1 MSAQEQNTQLQAA
14 LDSAGQGWHVFPV
27 PVGQKKSHKRAEFS
41 GGRRWGATKDREEI
55 AADWARWPD
64 ANVGLPT
71 GALNGFFVIDLDT
84 ADGHGVDGLAGFE
97 MMADAFGLP
106 ETVTAETPSGGRHL
120 YFRCPD
126 GEPIYNS
133 QGAVLPGVDVRGDGG
148 MVLAPPSVKPG
159 AAGSYRWINAPGS
172 YPIADCP
179 DWLLK
184 ACKEASAK
192 AMRPS
197 ASSTAVKA
205 DAAFG
210 QPSATGKTGE
220 DWAKLIGQ
228 MAEDG
233 RKHAA
238 VRDVAASLAAQ
249 GCTPQ
254 LVEGFIRHHCPVWD
268 ENVEN
273 SIRSAF
279 EKFSQDQVAQHFAND
294 PVDLWGRF
302 DPPALPAGLLPP
314 VIEEFARVQGDQMGA
329 DPAGLAVAALVTCA
343 AAIPDR
349 IRAKVK
355 QHDDAW
361 FEAPRLWAALVGSPS
376 AKKTPI
382 LGAATEPLCRIDT
395 RQFKEW
401 HNAMTLWA
409 ALSKEDQRKTPKP
422 KPVRLRIED
431 ATVEATQAALENSPD
446 GALMLQDELSGFF
459 GAMDKYSGGKGAA
472 ADRAFW
478 LRSFNGGQY
487 ALDRVGR
494 GAALI
499 ENLSICL
506 LGGIQPEPIRKIAGD
521 TQDDGLLQRLFPI
534 VLRPASQGTDAP
546 APPVAARYQ
555 QLIVALRT
563 PAPIAGGGT
572 FLQFD
577 AEAQKIRRGLEAE
590 HLRMQSA
597 EAISRKLASHIGKY
611 DGLFVRLCVT
621 WHCIEHADDQEL
633 PERITAD
640 IAGRVSVFLHDFL
653 LRHAFA
659 FYAGVLGL
667 SEDHDRLAAIAGHIL
682 ARKLERITNRDVQR
696 GDKAMRSLRDQDV
709 QPLLQQLAAMGWL
722 EKVDGP
728 RPSSAPH
735 WLVNPAVHSSF
746 KARALAERERRD
758 EARKVLASLTG
769 GGA

>member
-1 MSAQEQNTQLQAA
+1 MTGADQHGRLTAA
-14 LDSAGQGWHVFPV
+14 LETASQGWHVFPV

-41 GGRRWGATKDREEI
+41 EGRPWGATRDPEEI

-64 ANVGLPT
+64 ANIGLPT
-71 GALNGFFVIDLDT
+71 GTLNGFFVIDLDT
-84 ADGHGVDGLAGFE
+84 ADGHGVDGVGSFD

-120 YFRCPD
+120 YFRCPKD
-126 GEPIYNS
+126 ERIYNS

-148 MVLAPPSVKPG
+148 MVLAPPSIKPG
-159 AAGSYRWINAPGS
+159 ALRPYRWINSPS
-172 YPIADCP
+172 DFPIADCP
-179 DWLLK
+179 DWLLL
-184 ACKEASAK
+184 ACRQASAK
-192 AMRPS
+192 AMRPTS
-197 ASSTAVKA
+197 PVTAA
-205 DAAFG
+205 PAFG
-210 QPSATGKTGE
+210 AQPSATGKTGKDYAE
-220 DWAKLIGQ
+220 LIEQ
-228 MAEDG
+228 LAEDG
-233 RKHAA
+233 RKHGA
-238 VRDVAASLAAQ
+238 VRDIAASLAAQ
-249 GCTPQ
+249 GCIPQ
-254 LVEGFIRHHCPVWD
+254 FVEGFIRHHCPVWD

-279 EKFSQDQVAQHFAND
+279 EKFAQQEAEQQFAGD

-302 DPPALPAGLLPP
+302 DPPALPKGQLPGL
-314 VIEEFARVQGDQMGA
+314 IEDFALIQGEQMGA

-349 IRAKVK
+349 IKAKVK
-355 QHDDAW
+355 QHDDGW

-376 AKKTPI
+376 AKKSPI
-382 LGAATEPLCRIDT
+382 LNAAAEPLRQIDT
-395 RQFKEW
+395 RQFGEW
-401 HNAMTLWA
+401 RNAMKLWD
-409 ALSKEDQRKTPKP
+409 ALSKEEQRKTPKP
-422 KPVRLRIED
+422 RPVRLRIED

-499 ENLSICL
+499 DNLSICL

-546 APPVAARYQ
+546 APPVAARYGD
-555 QLIVALRT
+555 LIHALRN

-577 AEAQKIRRGLEAE
+577 SDAQKVRRRLEAE
-590 HLRMQSA
+590 HLRMQST
-597 EAISRKLASHIGKY
+597 ETISRKLASHIGKY
-611 DGLFVRLCVT
+611 DGLFVRLCIV
-621 WHCIEHADDQEL
+621 WHCVENAQAPQMPQH
-633 PERITAD
+633 ITA
-640 IAGRVSVFLHDFL
+640 ATAERVAAFLHGFL

-667 SEDHDRLAAIAGHIL
+667 SEDHDRLSAIAGHIL
-682 ARKLERITNRDVQR
+682 ARRLERITNRDVQR
-696 GDKAMRSLRDQDV
+696 GDKAMRSLRDQDI

-722 EKVDGP
+722 ERVDGP

-735 WLVNPAVHSSF
+735 WIVNPAVHSRFS
-746 KARALAERERRD
+746 ARAKAERERRD
-758 EARKVLASLTG
+758 EARRVLASLTG
-769 GGA
+769 DA

>member
-1 MSAQEQNTQLQAA
+1 MSGEVHPAACLPAA
-14 LDSAGQGWHVFPV
+14 LDAAGRGWHVFPV
-27 PVGQKKSHKRAEFS
+27 VIGQKKSHKRAEFS
-41 GGRRWGATKDREEI
+41 CGRRWGATKDQEEI
-55 AADWARWPD
+55 AVDWARWPD
-64 ANVGLPT
+64 ANLGVPT

-84 ADGHGVDGLAGFE
+84 ADGHGTDGLAGFE
-97 MMADAFGLP
+97 IMADAFGIP

-126 GEPIYNS
+126 GAPIFNS
-133 QGAVLPGVDVRGDGG
+133 QSAVMLGVDVRGDGG

-159 AAGSYRWINAPGS
+159 AAGPYRWIKAPGA

-179 DWLLK
+179 EWLLQ
-184 ACKEASAK
+184 ACRQASAK
-192 AMRPS
+192 AMHTASTPGSAPS
-197 ASSTAVKA
+197 P
-205 DAAFG
+205 AART
-210 QPSATGKTGE
+210 SATGKTGE
-220 DWAKLIGQ
+220 DYEVLIAQ
-228 MAEDG
+228 LAEDG

-238 VRDVAASLAAQ
+238 VRDIAASMAAQ

-254 LVEGFIRHHCPVWD
+254 FVEGFVRHHCPVWE
-268 ENVEN
+268 ENVAG

-279 EKFSQDQVAQHFAND
+279 EKFSQEQVEQHFASD

-302 DPPALPAGLLPP
+302 DPPALPKGLLPEL
-314 VIEEFARVQGDQMGA
+314 IESFALVQGEQMGA

-349 IRAKVK
+349 IKAKVK

-382 LGAATEPLCRIDT
+382 LQAATEPLRRIDT
-395 RQFKEW
+395 RQFGEW
-401 HNAMTLWA
+401 HSAMALWS
-409 ALSKEDQRKTPKP
+409 ALSKDDQRKAPKP

-555 QLIVALRT
+555 DLIVALRR
-563 PAPIAGGGT
+563 PAPIAAGGT
-572 FLQFD
+572 FLQYD
-577 AEAQKIRRGLEAE
+577 AEAQKIRRKLEAD

-621 WHCIEHADDQEL
+621 WHCIENAGAAEL
-633 PERITAD
+633 PGHITAHT
-640 IAGRVSVFLHDFL
+640 AERVASFLHDFL

-735 WLVNPAVHSSF
+735 WMVNPAVHSRF
-746 KARALAERERRD
+746 TARALAERERRD
-758 EARKVLASLTG
+758 EARRVLANLTG
-769 GGA
+769 DA